1 MKNLYNYSGI
11 LKESVDIADLDG
23 IAVTRHSNP
32 KNNISQNP
40 NKHNAPYLSRCIHLD
55 S

>member
-11 LKESVDIADLDG
+11 PKESVDIAG
-23 IAVTRHSNP
+23 SNP
-32 KNNISQNP
+32 KKNNISQNP